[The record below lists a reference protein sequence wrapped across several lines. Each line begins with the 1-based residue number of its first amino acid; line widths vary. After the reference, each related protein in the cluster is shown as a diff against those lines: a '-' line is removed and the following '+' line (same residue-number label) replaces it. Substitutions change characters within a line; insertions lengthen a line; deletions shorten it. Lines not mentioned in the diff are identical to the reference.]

1 MNFFKKHGQ
10 SGFSLMEVVVGAA
23 LLGVLSTAVVN
34 QLQLANNSKKSSNQQ
49 AIINGLTDKIGV
61 ELSKQE
67 TCSLAANFKGKAITR
82 VFNTGDS
89 IYASDGTTALITVGS
104 SYGRK
109 DAGGNSAA
117 ASDVA
122 SVQVSDIRTSQSA
135 TDSNQM
141 IIDISFTKQTGVL
154 KTFSLPQKIS
164 IPISIIKNTITPTL
178 IEFCYNDITNSIA
191 SAIRL
196 SCQGN
201 TSTYDSTKNPPY
213 GACIR
218 NVDNTSCPA
227 NQYIRKIEYD
237 ASTGQN
243 IVKRTCAGL
252 NLTCGAGQV
261 ISSFNND
268 GTVNC
273 SYPLPNCAPG
283 QLMVKS
289 ATGPYICLQTNTG
302 CSGLNA
308 IKSFNSDGTVTCAR
322 FYPPKTCTGLVT
334 SISPDS
340 VTCSSYIKPVT
351 CPEGQWVTGF
361 DASGQA
367 YCGKFYN
374 YPQSCGG
381 GNGATGLDASGN
393 LTCQQLKRRLYCNGT
408 PSTRTYSDCTAAGG
422 TVYNYGTTNAYCH
435 LNASSCTGAF
445 IPCLDYRS
453 RGSASCTDTHSNCPT
468 AVRSYYEP
476 AMAFSNPVHATYV
489 QCRNYVSYGRY
500 ACTHTTYPPVHTPI
514 YEVGCY

>member
-82 VFNTGDS
+82 VFNSGDS

-178 IEFCYNDITNSIA
+178 IEFCYNDITHK
-191 SAIRL
+191 L
-196 SCQGN
+196 F
-201 TSTYDSTKNPPY
+201 
-213 GACIR
+213 
-218 NVDNTSCPA
+218 
-227 NQYIRKIEYD
+227 
-237 ASTGQN
+237 
-243 IVKRTCAGL
+243 L
-252 NLTCGAGQV
+252 
-261 ISSFNND
+261 
-268 GTVNC
+268 
-273 SYPLPNCAPG
+273 
-283 QLMVKS
+283 
-289 ATGPYICLQTNTG
+289 
-302 CSGLNA
+302 
-308 IKSFNSDGTVTCAR
+308 
-322 FYPPKTCTGLVT
+322 
-334 SISPDS
+334 
-340 VTCSSYIKPVT
+340 
-351 CPEGQWVTGF
+351 
-361 DASGQA
+361 
-367 YCGKFYN
+367 
-374 YPQSCGG
+374 
-381 GNGATGLDASGN
+381 
-393 LTCQQLKRRLYCNGT
+393 
-408 PSTRTYSDCTAAGG
+408 
-422 TVYNYGTTNAYCH
+422 
-435 LNASSCTGAF
+435 
-445 IPCLDYRS
+445 
-453 RGSASCTDTHSNCPT
+453 
-468 AVRSYYEP
+468 
-476 AMAFSNPVHATYV
+476 
-489 QCRNYVSYGRY
+489 
-500 ACTHTTYPPVHTPI
+500 
-514 YEVGCY
+514 